1 MTTTTFPR
9 PVNHRVPLVY
19 ALVVIVVA
27 ALAAAVVAFATS
39 SSGGS
44 GSPAGTFVHQGTT
57 NGSVLSGVPC
67 PGNVHDLSC

>member
-9 PVNHRVPLVY
+9 PLNHRVPLVY
-19 ALVVIVVA
+19 VLVVFVVA
-27 ALAAAVVAFATS
+27 AIAAAVVALTA

-44 GSPAGTFVHQGTT
+44 GSTAGTTVHQGTT
-57 NGSVLSGVPC
+57 NGSMLSGVPC